1 MLHSLCLKSYGYS
14 RIPGNAKVKQRWTIV
29 DKVLIALADEFEDVE
44 FSEPYMRLVDAG
56 YEVTIVGSK
65 NGESLKGVHGNVE
78 ALVQKTADQIA
89 LDDYDALVIPGG
101 HSPDRLRLDKEIVG
115 LTHRFVTSGRPV
127 AAICHGPQLLIEA
140 DAVDG
145 KTVTSWPSVRK
156 DLINAG
162 AHWVDQPVVEDD
174 NLITSRKP
182 DDLELFCNTLIEF
195 LDCSRA

>member
-1 MLHSLCLKSYGYS
+1 M
-14 RIPGNAKVKQRWTIV
+14 TI
-29 DKVLIALADEFEDVE
+29 L
-44 FSEPYMRLVDAG
+44 
-56 YEVTIVGSK
+56 GSK
-65 NGESLKGVHGNVE
+65 NGETLKGVRGNAE
-78 ALVQKTADQIA
+78 AFVQQTADQIA

-101 HSPDRLRLDKEIVG
+101 HSPDRLRLDEKIVS
-115 LTHRFVTSGRPV
+115 LTHRFVTSGRLV

-182 DDLELFCNTLIEF
+182 DDLELFCNTLIEC
-195 LDCSRA
+195 LG

>member
-1 MLHSLCLKSYGYS
+1 M
-14 RIPGNAKVKQRWTIV
+14 

-56 YEVTIVGSK
+56 YEVTILGSK
-65 NGESLKGVHGNVE
+65 NGETLKGVRGNAE
-78 ALVQKTADQIA
+78 AFVQQTADQIA

-101 HSPDRLRLDKEIVG
+101 HSPDRLRLDEKIVS
-115 LTHRFVTSGRPV
+115 LTHRFVTSGRLV

-162 AHWVDQPVVEDD
+162 AHWVDQPVVEDE

-182 DDLELFCNTLIEF
+182 DDLELFCNTLIEC
-195 LDCSRA
+195 LG